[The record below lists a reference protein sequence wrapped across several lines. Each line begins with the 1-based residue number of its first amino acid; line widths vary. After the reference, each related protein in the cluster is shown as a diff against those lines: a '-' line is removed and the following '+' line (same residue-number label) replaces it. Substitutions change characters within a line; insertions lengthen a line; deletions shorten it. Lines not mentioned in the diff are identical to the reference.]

1 MIWPSIRF
9 DISFQ
14 NFKKPLDI
22 FSGKKMFRRIFSY
35 KFGCRKKTL
44 NDFLAAS
51 SSLKKTNTGRPAIK
65 TYTWT
70 LSFKTQD
77 FYKNSNTPFLVNEN
91 FCLCKYVHR
100 IIFLLLI
107 VSSISCNFN
116 SRAVCFQLFMNIAC
130 RSTQNAARIKRF
142 LRLHIVIKP
151 LIKNRLNKFFIT
163 LKRNSFKISS
173 QIWRLSKVR
182 TGWPYRWFWKFF
194 ERFR

>member
-35 KFGCRKKTL
+35 KFGCTKKTL
-44 NDFLAAS
+44 SDFLAAS

-107 VSSISCNFN
+107 VSSLSCNFN

-130 RSTQNAARIKRF
+130 RSTQNAARVKRF
-142 LRLHIVIKP
+142 LRSHIVIKP
-151 LIKNRLNKFFIT
+151 LTNKKKT
-163 LKRNSFKISS
+163 
-173 QIWRLSKVR
+173 
-182 TGWPYRWFWKFF
+182 
-194 ERFR
+194 